1 MLHVLTIVCSIC
13 LIPKVSKVSGF
24 RNNGCG
30 FPSRSLV
37 MLTTKKKM
45 SSSPSE
51 NRDSTAGLHIWGEGH
66 ACFLVVP
73 VLKIK
78 KAET

>member
-1 MLHVLTIVCSIC
+1 
-13 LIPKVSKVSGF
+13 
-24 RNNGCG
+24 
-30 FPSRSLV
+30 

-66 ACFLVVP
+66 ACFLVVS